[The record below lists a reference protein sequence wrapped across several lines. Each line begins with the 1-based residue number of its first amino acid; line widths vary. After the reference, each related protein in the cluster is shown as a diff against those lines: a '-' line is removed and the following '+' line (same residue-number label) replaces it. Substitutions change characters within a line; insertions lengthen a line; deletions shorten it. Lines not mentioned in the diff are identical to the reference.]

1 MKKGGRTLF
10 IFLVLII
17 VILVSGVFISLFLL
31 QSETAVRKA
40 AEQTIDDLTIRN
52 TKVTSALK
60 DSRKE
65 IDVLQAKKKD
75 IEDRVNG
82 LLEEMDLEK
91 ALNEKI
97 KTDNKKLRDDLET
110 AARNRI
116 EMRQKLIREMEA
128 VHARLREAEH
138 KAAGQEKAVT
148 DFQQKIANLQKLNDE
163 LEQKI
168 KTLPS
173 VVPAAAPVPARQPR
187 NEIIPPSAP
196 AMQEKVDLDRI
207 VVTPDS
213 AREGHVLNVDAET
226 EFLIFDLG
234 ARHGIKES
242 DIMSVYRGKA
252 YLGDVRVSR
261 VQEEMSAADFI
272 PPFSSRKVR
281 KNDQV
286 VAKR

>member
-40 AEQTIDDLTIRN
+40 AEQTVDDLTIRN
-52 TKVTSALK
+52 TKITSALK

-148 DFQQKIANLQKLNDE
+148 DFQQKISNLQKLNDE
-163 LEQKI
+163 LEQKL

-173 VVPAAAPVPARQPR
+173 VVPAVAARQPR

-242 DIMSVYRGKA
+242 DAG
-252 YLGDVRVSR
+252 VRRAQLQGNPGWKWYNNAGWEPLAVR
-261 VQEEMSAADFI
+261 YSALCDGI
-272 PPFSSRKVR
+272 VT
-281 KNDQV
+281 V
-286 VAKR
+286 V